1 MATEQQRRLLK
12 AMEAVSLPLGDA
24 EKKSNP
30 PSKKETS
37 EESLESEL
45 ERLYLA
51 PDQQFS
57 EEWLNKLQ
65 QYMPSKILAY

>member
-1 MATEQQRRLLK
+1 MA
-12 AMEAVSLPLGDA
+12 AVALSLNDA
-24 EKKSNP
+24 EKNASLLNH
-30 PSKKETS
+30 KEAP
-37 EESLESEL
+37 EEDLESEL

-65 QYMPSKILAY
+65 QYMPAQILAY